1 MITLLSGWFIK
12 NRNHTTDPAV
22 RRSYG
27 TLAGIVGICLNLFL
41 FLIKYLAGTR
51 AGSIAVTGDAFNNL
65 SDAGSSLV
73 TLIGFQFAGRK
84 PDADHPFGHGRIEY
98 ISGFI
103 VSVAILLMG
112 FELGQSAYEKILHPE
127 PVETGLL
134 SVCILLLSIGVK
146 LYMCFYNRRLGKRLD
161 SAAMRATATDS
172 LSDAAATGVVLLSL
186 LFMRMTGINIDGWCG
201 LLVAG
206 FILYAG
212 YSAAKD
218 TLSPLLGNPPDPAFV
233 DKIQEIVLS
242 HPEIVGMHDLIVH
255 DYGPGRTMVSL
266 HGEMKGEGDIFTLH
280 DRIDHIERE
289 IEEKLGCSVVIHMD
303 PVAADNSAV
312 SRLQTEVETLAAAI
326 HPALSVHD
334 FRIVSRSSG
343 TEYLFDLVI
352 PPQVSLQ
359 EDEVKEAL
367 HAGLKKT
374 HPDCRAVIRVDRAE
388 IM

>member
-1 MITLLSGWFIK
+1 MITLLSRWFIK
-12 NRNHTTDPAV
+12 NRDQTTDPIV

-65 SDAGSSLV
+65 SDAGSSLI

-98 ISGFI
+98 VSGFI
-103 VSVAILLMG
+103 VSVAIILMG
-112 FELGQSAYEKILHPE
+112 FELGQSALEKILHPE

-134 SVCILLLSIGVK
+134 SVCVLLLSVGVK
-146 LYMCFYNRRLGKRLD
+146 LYMCFYNRRLGKKLG
-161 SAAMRATATDS
+161 SAAMSATATDS

-186 LFMRMTGINIDGWCG
+186 LIMKLSGVNLDGWCG

-218 TLSPLLGNPPDPAFV
+218 TLSPLLGNPPDPEFV
-233 DKIQEIVLS
+233 EKIQEIVLS

-266 HGEMKGEGDIFTLH
+266 HGEMKGEGDIFALH

-289 IEEKLGCSVVIHMD
+289 LEEKLGCSVVIHMD
-303 PVAADNSAV
+303 PVESDNSAV
-312 SRLQTEVETLAAAI
+312 SRLQSEVESLAAAI

-334 FRIVSRSSG
+334 FRIVTRSSG

-352 PPQVSLQ
+352 PSKVSPGDDAIVEKLTA
-359 EDEVKEAL
+359 AL
-367 HAGLKKT
+367 AQS

-388 IM
+388 VM